1 MSSLRCIGCFTG
13 LHFKKEIELG
23 IRSRMKNKKKYIKIV
38 LFNLLLFAL
47 LFGTYEGYMYVLV
60 RSPNLL
66 EMCPKKIQNSIGYLY
81 AWGERDIIQFTPEC
95 AMYDKELGYTLRPG
109 SCVFSGREF
118 SNTYYVNNA
127 GLRDDEASLHH
138 PQIIVTGD
146 SVAMGWGV
154 NQEETYAQLIEKKLG
169 IITLNAAV
177 SSYGTA
183 RELMMLARVQTDNL
197 KYLIIQYS
205 GNDYGENKQFYVDN
219 NVLHTMT
226 EEKYN
231 HYTEFYNR
239 SKDYFLGKY
248 LLMKIKKRIREFKT
262 TNLKD
267 APGRSDKDEIDFFL
281 NALIN
286 GPVDLKGVQIIA
298 FAINGRNPA
307 DNVDFTRKLKERIS
321 NENLPPFIK
330 NMVVLDTSTIL
341 KQNHFYVLDDHLNRS
356 GHKVMAG
363 EIAKAIEN
371 AESQEKI

>member
-1 MSSLRCIGCFTG
+1 
-13 LHFKKEIELG
+13 
-23 IRSRMKNKKKYIKIV
+23 MKNKKKYIKIV